1 MSEQN
6 YAAMVDLAVQHLS
19 LTDCPAQ
26 ETVQLQ
32 VILPPRH
39 FQISV
44 WALKSDG
51 DYPRFGPWNVIA
63 PSGRSKVMAIFH
75 KA

>member
-1 MSEQN
+1 MSEQD

-32 VILPPRH
+32 VILCLVTCKFLYEH
-39 FQISV
+39 
-44 WALKSDG
+44 
-51 DYPRFGPWNVIA
+51 
-63 PSGRSKVMAIFH
+63 
-75 KA
+75 